1 MHYRFSVVGL
11 GRVGRSMLDIL
22 RAAGHAPAWVVTS
35 KTAPPGVLSY
45 RRIPDHPGQAQIVF
59 IAVPDASISKIAGEM
74 AQKWGGDC
82 KGISFFHFSGLLT
95 SDELSSLTSF
105 GGEVASLHPLQSITT
120 VDQARDLLRK
130 SWFTIEGTQRCRKIA
145 GEIISS
151 IGATLV
157 GITREE
163 KIFYHLAAVM
173 ASNYLVTVLSLAQ
186 DIMSRTGL
194 ELKHLI
200 PLVRGTISNVEVQ
213 GNSALTGPVARGDW
227 STVEAHLKGLSE
239 HFPDI
244 VETYRCLGKATAMI
258 AQQKWPWTPG
268 VHARMVERDAL
279 ADKVRMMK
287 NRGMKVVFTNGCFDI
302 IHTGHVSYLSKARAL
317 GDCLVVGMNT
327 DASVGRI
334 KGPGRPINDQVSRA
348 SVLAALASVDY
359 ITLFEEDTPY
369 ELISR
374 VVPDV
379 LVKGGDWRSEDIVGA
394 DIVKSSGGEVCTI
407 EFTPGY
413 STSNLIGK
421 IQRG

>member
-22 RAAGHAPAWVVTS
+22 CAAGHTPAWVVTS

-45 RRIPDHPGQAQIVF
+45 RTIPEHPGQTQIVF
-59 IAVPDASISKIAGEM
+59 IAVPDASISKIAREM

-82 KGISFFHFSGLLT
+82 QGISFFHFSGLLT
-95 SDELSSLTSF
+95 SEELSSLTSF
-105 GGEVASLHPLQSITT
+105 GAEGASLHPLQSITT

-130 SWFTIEGTQRCRKIA
+130 SWFTIEGTQGCMKIA
-145 GEIISS
+145 REIISS
-151 IGATLV
+151 IGAPLV
-157 GITREE
+157 EITREE

-213 GNSALTGPVARGDW
+213 GSSALTGPVARGDW

-258 AQQKWPWTPG
+258 LQQKWPWTSG
-268 VHARMVERDAL
+268 LHTKMVDRDAL

-302 IHTGHVSYLSKARAL
+302 IHTGHVSYLSKARTL

-334 KGPGRPINDQVSRA
+334 KGPGRPINDQISRA
-348 SVLAALASVDY
+348 SVLAALDSVDY

-394 DIVKSSGGEVCTI
+394 DIVKFSGGEVCTI

-413 STSNLIGK
+413 STSDLIGK